1 MRRENF
7 THIGCGWLQIIVGKD
22 KWALENLS
30 GEYENFIVCN
40 YAKSKNIQAASI
52 ECTNVVD
59 GLTNT
64 DSKYSNESGPPSVSS
79 MSIDP
84 ETKEPEHLREG
95 TKNPF
100 LVDQRIDLTAISK
113 STLQEFVN
121 FVLPH
126 LDDLQEKTIIEN
138 LQSHGGIISVDNL
151 ENILLNMKIKPMK
164 KLDTV
169 RDETVQTKYN
179 QEIENR
185 SIFEDD
191 ISLKEHETCLRR
203 YMERVN
209 QTNISYYNS
218 TTRTQVL
225 TAICLEG
232 IKCNPNED
240 DTKCLLLH
248 KMCNQHIN
256 TSEYSFAMRVTLSEC
271 TLEDILCHLGHQT
284 PVMCCQDKYSECVTQ
299 LNSDKVTLDGV
310 EQTDSSFVIDSTD
323 SSYDEAKLPITNE
336 IIFSEDS
343 PPFIIQNPGDF
354 FAKSDQDEGTLKVF
368 QNYTLVIDDSQ
379 ELNSEIFR
387 EGNIQNIISGLNSN
401 STDYKIIFDP
411 SSTVIGSNVDGQEK
425 EISNILNI
433 VNRAIQSTL
442 NICSDRVCIENQDL
456 SKASSPALEEKK
468 EDEIEMRSRKQATAQ
483 KENQTLIEGKSH
495 ISFEDQLS
503 SNDDIN
509 ENIEN
514 PLTSGINQT
523 NMDEKIHMKPNDK
536 ESLNQTSPPL
546 EEENVLLSEQED
558 KQTHLLSSIKNNGNG
573 YHVASKEEKNKKE
586 EEKNDI
592 PYMNQ
597 TSLSSNSEVF
607 EDSQQPPEE
616 NKKNSVQTTINISYK
631 EVPLQNIEE
640 GNEVTTERGYSK
652 VSTDVASVQ
661 YEASEKEESKN
672 SEAQQSKDEFSILNI
687 VREEGPNI
695 LADVFNV
702 IKESVAKEIERK
714 ITAAKKAE
722 SSSISSVNLKLE
734 TNTEYKIESLP
745 SIEKDLSKVRTR
757 IPQNKGET
765 LHQNPSVNELV
776 EENSKLEHAREKPP
790 KENEATETAAN
801 PDIIEEQ
808 EILDENTN
816 LGNLASKDIESV
828 EKIKGAVDNEQGSSH
843 KGNEGHI
850 LTNQLTNQDN
860 GPSNSKSEA
869 TEITA
874 NPDIIE
880 EQEILGENTNLGN
893 LESKNDES
901 VQEIKGAV
909 DNEQGSSQK
918 GNEGQ
923 ILTNQLTNQDNGPS
937 NSMSET
943 EINKDDYNNNIKATS
958 VNLNPT
964 IEIGSSI
971 LSGSSYEGKAKEKEE
986 QNFNGK
992 INETVFNFG
1001 INDAM
1006 DLKQEQESS
1015 QEGHINHS
1023 GKISNNPSG
1032 TGQHKIVLGT
1042 REEEYNNDRILS
1054 DSTKYSLGAS
1064 TKPEASS
1071 DFLEE
1076 NKNLNQILS
1085 KDNIGQTMI
1094 NFGVKDAIDQ
1104 AGREGVHKSSR
1115 GKISNNGAT
1124 KQGETSTYKIVTDS
1138 REEESDNNSKTFPLN
1153 STVDENDSIKS
1164 GTSTKTNSS
1173 SGFSEEEKIQDQ
1185 FFSNYK
1191 DEQEVTNFGLQ
1202 DSLEN
1207 KPSVE
1212 QKGLNDETK
1221 LNNQQIGEAVA
1232 INDKKE
1238 EPSSEPLSSDLIDNT
1253 KKKISSILK
1262 PQLIVNSNTD
1272 IDIKQE
1278 SEKMDSQKDAKF
1290 REKNKG
1296 VSEKA
1301 FESQREHENLNQ
1313 KQNSISGERENQVVN
1328 YASNFKEDNDNR
1340 IHKPVYKSDTNN
1352 TTFDPA
1358 KPNSTWEEVK
1368 ASTELDII
1376 QNQDNNQVRKN
1387 QSSDSHMEMS
1397 LPSFGFNITFD
1408 QSKVKPILQE
1418 NNNSVV
1424 FNAEKEK
1431 MITNEKFADVNT
1443 SKISDN
1449 TIIYDTLS
1457 KENMPILNERLNVSV
1472 EITPEN
1478 EEKADEDL
1486 GATRKI
1492 VTKINIPRRSDDIVN
1507 IIKDIVYEQI
1517 SDSESEEDLS
1527 SSQNQLFQNNKP
1539 YNNRK
1544 RMRNSLEQEIEVEEE
1559 SELQNFGKGL

>member
-1 MRRENF
+1 MRRVARGQHPGLVILLALDKMWPGFSPTRMIPFLTTLKIYGSEIPGNLLFDFMNLFLIIFVRYESDKTPRLVDVTQLRRENF
-7 THIGCGWLQIIVGKD
+7 THVGCGWLQIKVGKD
-22 KWALENLS
+22 KWALEKLS

-52 ECTNVVD
+52 ECSNVVD
-59 GLTNT
+59 SLTDA
-64 DSKYSNESGPPSVSS
+64 DSKYSKKSGPPSVSS
-79 MSIDP
+79 MSTDP
-84 ETKEPEHLREG
+84 ETKEPENLRED

-100 LVDQRIDLTAISK
+100 LVDQRIDLSAISK

-126 LDDLQEKTIIEN
+126 LDDLQEQTIIEN

-151 ENILLNMKIKPMK
+151 ENILLNMKIKPTK
-164 KLDTV
+164 KLDSV
-169 RDETVQTKYN
+169 QDETVQTTYN

-191 ISLKEHETCLRR
+191 MSMKEHETCLRR

-240 DTKCLLLH
+240 DKKCLLLH

-256 TSEYSFAMRVTLSEC
+256 TSKYSFAMRVTLSEC

-343 PPFIIQNPGDF
+343 PPFIIQNPEDF
-354 FAKSDQDEGTLKVF
+354 FANSDPDEDTLKVF
-368 QNYTLVIDDSQ
+368 QNYTLVIDDSD

-387 EGNIQNIISGLNSN
+387 EGNIQNIISGLNTN

-411 SSTVIGSNVDGQEK
+411 NSTIISSNVDGQE
-425 EISNILNI
+425 EQISNILNL

-442 NICSDRVCIENQDL
+442 NICSDKVCIENQDL
-456 SKASSPALEEKK
+456 NKASSPALEEKK
-468 EDEIEMRSRKQATAQ
+468 GDEIEMRSRKQATAQ
-483 KENQTLIEGKSH
+483 KENQTLIEGKSN
-495 ISFEDQLS
+495 ISLEDQPS
-503 SNDDIN
+503 SNKDIN
-509 ENIEN
+509 ENIKN
-514 PLTSGINQT
+514 LFTSGSNKM
-523 NMDEKIHMKPNDK
+523 NLDEKVHMKTNDK
-536 ESLNQTSPPL
+536 ENLNQTSLPL
-546 EEENVLLSEQED
+546 DEENVLLIEQEG
-558 KQTHLLSSIKNNGNG
+558 KQTHLQSKTNNKGNSFRDHVPSKANINKNEKEKSSI
-573 YHVASKEEKNKKE
+573 
-586 EEKNDI
+586 
-592 PYMNQ
+592 PQMNQ

-607 EDSQQPPEE
+607 EDSHQPPEE
-616 NKKNSVQTTINISYK
+616 NKKNSNIHYK
-631 EVPLQNIEE
+631 EVPSLNNEE

-661 YEASEKEESKN
+661 YEASEKEKESQN
-672 SEAQQSKDEFSILNI
+672 SETQQSKDEFSILNI
-687 VREEGPNI
+687 MREEGPNI

-722 SSSISSVNLKLE
+722 SSSKSSVNLNLE
-734 TNTEYKIESLP
+734 TNTEFKIELLP

-790 KENEATETAAN
+790 KENEATET
-801 PDIIEEQ
+801 
-808 EILDENTN
+808 
-816 LGNLASKDIESV
+816 
-828 EKIKGAVDNEQGSSH
+828 
-843 KGNEGHI
+843 
-850 LTNQLTNQDN
+850 
-860 GPSNSKSEA
+860 
-869 TEITA
+869 TA

-893 LESKNDES
+893 LSSKDDES
-901 VQEIKGAV
+901 VEEIKGAV

-918 GNEGQ
+918 GKGGQ
-923 ILTNQLTNQDNGPS
+923 ILTNQLTNQENGLS

-943 EINKDDYNNNIKATS
+943 NIDDYNNDIKTSS

-964 IEIGSSI
+964 IGIGSSI
-971 LSGSSYEGKAKEKEE
+971 LSGSSFVGKANEKEE
-986 QNFNGK
+986 HNFNGK
-992 INETVFNFG
+992 INKTVFNFG
-1001 INDAM
+1001 IYDAM
-1006 DLKQEQESS
+1006 DLKQDQDSN

-1032 TGQHKIVLGT
+1032 TGQHKIVSGT
-1042 REEEYNNDRILS
+1042 REEEHNNDGILS

-1064 TKPEASS
+1064 TKPESSS
-1071 DFLEE
+1071 DFSEE
-1076 NKNLNQILS
+1076 NKNVNQILA
-1085 KDNIGQTMI
+1085 KDNIGQTII

-1104 AGREGVHKSSR
+1104 AGGEGVHESSS

-1124 KQGETSTYKIVTDS
+1124 NQGETAPYKIVTES
-1138 REEESDNNSKTFPLN
+1138 REEESDNNNKIFSLN
-1153 STVDENDSIKS
+1153 STIDENDSIKS
-1164 GTSTKTNSS
+1164 GASTKPKSS
-1173 SGFSEEEKIQDQ
+1173 SDFSKEEKIQDQ
-1185 FFSNYK
+1185 FFSNDK
-1191 DEQEVTNFGLQ
+1191 DEQGVTNFGLQ

-1207 KPSVE
+1207 KPTIE
-1212 QKGLNDETK
+1212 QKGLNDETM
-1221 LNNQQIGEAVA
+1221 LNNQPIGEAVA

-1238 EPSSEPLSSDLIDNT
+1238 DPISEPLSSDSIDNT
-1253 KKKISSILK
+1253 KKKISSILE
-1262 PQLIVNSNTD
+1262 PQLIVNSNMD
-1272 IDIKQE
+1272 IDIKPE
-1278 SEKMDSQKDAKF
+1278 SEKTDSQKDAEF

-1301 FESQREHENLNQ
+1301 FESQEEHENSNQ
-1313 KQNSISGERENQVVN
+1313 NQNSISREKENQVVN
-1328 YASNFKEDNDNR
+1328 YASNFKEDNENR
-1340 IHKPVYKSDTNN
+1340 IHKPDYKSDTSY

-1358 KPNSTWEEVK
+1358 KPNNTWEKVK
-1368 ASTELDII
+1368 ASTELVTIP
-1376 QNQDNNQVRKN
+1376 NQDNNEVRKN

-1424 FNAEKEK
+1424 FKAEKVK
-1431 MITNEKFADVNT
+1431 LITNEKFDDVDT
-1443 SKISDN
+1443 SKTSDN
-1449 TIIYDTLS
+1449 NIIYE
-1457 KENMPILNERLNVSV
+1457 ENMPILNERLNVSV
-1472 EITPEN
+1472 EITPEI
-1478 EEKADEDL
+1478 EENADEDL
-1486 GATRKI
+1486 GVTRKI
-1492 VTKINIPRRSDDIVN
+1492 VTKNNIPRRSDDIVN

-1544 RMRNSLEQEIEVEEE
+1544 RMRNSLEQETEVEEG
-1559 SELQNFGKGL
+1559 SELQEFGKGL